1 MIYDQIASNKRKTFL
16 LVFLLSVVIIAACYF
31 IGQAWMVNGG
41 ILGIVIG
48 AGISVVLFLISYYS
62 GDSVLLSTV
71 GARQVD
77 PNSSSQ
83 LYNVVKEM
91 SISSGCATPKVYIVP
106 DPSPNAFAAGRDPE
120 HASLAVNEGLLQ
132 LLNREEL
139 QGVVAHEMSHIQNR
153 DILYATIVAV
163 MAGMIVLIAS
173 FFRNSWFYSGS
184 RRRSNDSGGSG
195 GLLLI
200 LGLVFAIL
208 APIVAKLIQL
218 AISRQREYL
227 ADASAAMMTRDPS
240 GLASALRKLQK
251 VSIKPTTSNDAVAP
265 LYFIEPRLNFNA
277 ASLFST
283 HPPIEDR
290 IARLE
295 HMAYIK

>member
-1 MIYDQIASNKRKTFL
+1 MIYEQIASNKRNTFL
-16 LVFLLSVVIIAACYF
+16 LVFVFTVIIILACYF
-31 IGQAWMVNGG
+31 IGEAWTKGGG

-48 AGISVVLFLISYYS
+48 AVISVGLFLLSYFS

-71 GARQVD
+71 GAKEVD

-83 LYNVVKEM
+83 FYNVVKEM
-91 SISSGCATPKVYIVP
+91 SISSGLTMPKVYIVP

-153 DILYATIVAV
+153 DILYATMVAV
-163 MAGMIVLIAS
+163 MAGMIVIIAS
-173 FFRNSWFYSGS
+173 FFRNSWAFGGS
-184 RRRSNDSGGSG
+184 RRRNNDGGG
-195 GLLLI
+195 AGFMILIGLA
-200 LGLVFAIL
+200 FAIL

-227 ADASAAMMTRDPS
+227 ADASAAMMTRDPA
-240 GLASALRKLQK
+240 GLASALKKLQT
-251 VSIKPTTSNDAVAP
+251 VTIKATTSNDAVAP
-265 LYFIEPRLNFNA
+265 LYFTEPRLHFNP
-277 ASLFST
+277 ASLFAT
-283 HPPIEDR
+283 HPPIEER

>member
-1 MIYDQIASNKRKTFL
+1 MIYEQIASNKRNSFL
-16 LVFLLSVVIIAACYF
+16 LVFVFTLVIVSACYF
-31 IGQAWMVNGG
+31 IGEAWIKNGG
-41 ILGIVIG
+41 ILGIFIG
-48 AGISVVLFLISYYS
+48 SFLSLGLFLISYYS
-62 GDSVLLSTV
+62 GDSVLLSSV
-71 GARQVD
+71 GAKQVD

-91 SISSGCATPKVYIVP
+91 SISSGLTMPKVYIVP
-106 DPSPNAFAAGRDPE
+106 DPSPNAFAAGRDPD

-173 FFRNSWFYSGS
+173 FFRQSWFFGGS
-184 RRRSNDSGGSG
+184 RRRNNDSGGG
-195 GLLLI
+195 GGILLL
-200 LGLVFAIL
+200 LGLIFAVL

-227 ADASAAMMTRDPS
+227 ADASAAMMTRDPA
-240 GLASALRKLQK
+240 GLANALRKLQS
-251 VSIKPTTSNDAVAP
+251 VSIPATTSNDAVAP
-265 LYFIEPRLNFNA
+265 LYFTEPRLHFNPS
-277 ASLFST
+277 SLFAT
-283 HPPIEDR
+283 HPPIKDR
-290 IARLE
+290 IDRLE